1 MKKSAVTI
9 ILAAAV
15 TATSFAAVS
24 AAEPEQEIMLI
35 ASAPYTLNVNGKTAG
50 VKYEVYKENDKI
62 MVPLRF
68 VAENLGFKVEWNEEN
83 QAVRLDDGTVNT
95 MVRIGDDSYYMASST
110 AIGMSAPTPLG
121 AAPVIK
127 GEFTYVPADMF
138 NILCGKT
145 TYTVKDNTVEFDL
158 SAEDSTQIRNPFI
171 EYKTVDDAKKAL
183 SFNAKIPAKLPG
195 GYKLTYVSTLQ
206 NEMLQLVYEKE
217 GKEIMYRTEK
227 GSDDISGDY
236 NVYKDVKTEDIGGRE
251 VTVKGDGTSANT
263 AVWQDEKE
271 AYSVYSQNGI
281 AKEEIK
287 KIVEG
292 VK

>member
-1 MKKSAVTI
+1 MKKSAFTI

-95 MVRIGDDSYYMASST
+95 MVRIGGDSYYMASST

-145 TYTVKDNTVEFDL
+145 AYTVKDNTVEFDL
-158 SAEDSTQIRNPFI
+158 SAEDSTQIPNPFI

-183 SFNAKIPAKLPG
+183 SFNAKIPAKLPDV
-195 GYKLTYVSTLQ
+195 TTNSDA
-206 NEMLQLVYEKE
+206 EK
-217 GKEIMYRTEK
+217 K
-227 GSDDISGDY
+227 GTWFLNLNSYQPDDICSAEYPASIFFISVISSFLNGLKSG
-236 NVYKDVKTEDIGGRE
+236 
-251 VTVKGDGTSANT
+251 SP
-263 AVWQDEKE
+263 
-271 AYSVYSQNGI
+271 
-281 AKEEIK
+281 
-287 KIVEG
+287 
-292 VK
+292 

>member
-1 MKKSAVTI
+1 MKKSAFTI

-95 MVRIGDDSYYMASST
+95 MVHIGDDSYYMASST

-145 TYTVKDNTVEFDL
+145 AYTVKDNTVEFDL
-158 SAEDSTQIRNPFI
+158 SAEDSTQIPNPFI
-171 EYKTVDDAKKAL
+171 EYKTVDEAKKAL
-183 SFNAKIPAKLPG
+183 SFNAKIPAMPE
-195 GYKLTYVSTLQ
+195 GYKLMYVSTLQ
-206 NEMLQLVYEKE
+206 NEMLQLVYEKDE
-217 GKEIMYRTEK
+217 KEIMYRTEK

-236 NVYKDVKTEDIGGRE
+236 NVYKDVKKLNAGKTEITYRE
-251 VTVKGDGTSANT
+251 NGEVSS
-263 AVWQDEKE
+263 AVWTDGEMAYSLYSDNVMTEKE
-271 AYSVYSQNGI
+271 VIDIAASVR
-281 AKEEIK
+281 
-287 KIVEG
+287 
-292 VK
+292 